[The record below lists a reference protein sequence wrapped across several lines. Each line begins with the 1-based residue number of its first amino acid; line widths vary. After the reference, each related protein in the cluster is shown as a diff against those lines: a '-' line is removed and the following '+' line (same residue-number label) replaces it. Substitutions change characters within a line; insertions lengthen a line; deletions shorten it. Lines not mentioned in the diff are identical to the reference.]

1 MTALATLIL
10 FLPTPHGAYLAA
22 DSRHDGGDPAERDQA
37 RKIFLCGPHGVCAIS
52 GALRVTVRDS
62 TLNIAAILSDLSQ
75 RIPDGPAAEQAR
87 FLAGE
92 VHNAIDAYWQKHIQ
106 DKRLAQPLTKLLL
119 GPTVSTILY
128 AKRDASG
135 EMFLYQ
141 IFFPF
146 RQALHP
152 EGGWLHTLRDPVIQP
167 ADAARP
173 LAQGKTDCMNIRA
186 DEPPAVS
193 TPEETLSTIRFLY
206 QRTQQF
212 DDFCRAIVGGPT
224 QIAVIDLSGNARW
237 AAGRY

>member
-1 MTALATLIL
+1 MIALATLIL
-10 FLPTPHGAYLAA
+10 FLPTSHGAYLAA

-52 GALRVTVRDS
+52 GALRVTVREQ
-62 TLNIAAILSDLSQ
+62 TLSIAAILSDLSQ
-75 RIPDGPAAEQAR
+75 RIPDGPAQEQVR
-87 FLAGE
+87 FLASE
-92 VHNAIDAYWQKHIQ
+92 LHAAIDAYWQKNIQ
-106 DKRLAQPLTKLLL
+106 DQRLAQPLTRLLL
-119 GPTVSTILY
+119 APTVSTVLY
-128 AKRDASG
+128 AKRDSSG

-146 RQALHP
+146 RQAQHA
-152 EGGWLHTLRDPVIQP
+152 EGGWLHTLRDPVIQA

-206 QRTQQF
+206 QRSQQF
-212 DDFCRAIVGGPT
+212 DEFCRAIIGGPT
-224 QIAVIDLSGNARW
+224 RVAIIDPTGNARW
-237 AAGRY
+237 VDAQ

>member
-1 MTALATLIL
+1 MIGLATLIL
-10 FLPTPHGAYLAA
+10 FLPTSHGAYLAA

-37 RKIFLCGPHGVCAIS
+37 RKMFLCGPHGVCAIS
-52 GALRVTVRDS
+52 GALRVTVREQ
-62 TLNIAAILSDLSQ
+62 TLSIAAILSDLSQ
-75 RIPDGPAAEQAR
+75 RIPDGPAQEQVR
-87 FLAGE
+87 FLASE
-92 VHNAIDAYWQKHIQ
+92 LHAAIDAYWQKNIQ
-106 DKRLAQPLTKLLL
+106 DQRLAQPLTRLLL
-119 GPTVSTILY
+119 APTVSTVLY
-128 AKRDASG
+128 AKRDSSG

-146 RQALHP
+146 RQAQHA

-206 QRTQQF
+206 QRSQQF
-212 DDFCRAIVGGPT
+212 DEFCRAIIGGPT
-224 QIAVIDLSGNARW
+224 RVAIIDPTGNARW
-237 AAGRY
+237 VDAQ